1 MPVTIVVILGIAYLL
16 ARHYSKKRTVTYYV
30 DNDDTK
36 TPSHESPVL
45 QTFKCESCGAS
56 VQIDINKPAA
66 FCQYCG
72 AKLPDAEAVRKE
84 MARRVEADKQ
94 RNLEHEKIKL
104 EREKLASI
112 EKTERNNKISDIID
126 LIMLITLLAFIGVFF
141 YWLYK
146 LIKL

>member
-1 MPVTIVVILGIAYLL
+1 MPVTILVVLGIAYLL
-16 ARHYSKKRTVTYYV
+16 VRYYSKKRTVTYYV
-30 DNDDTK
+30 DDDDIE
-36 TPSHESPVL
+36 TPSRENPIM

-72 AKLPDAEAVRKE
+72 AKLPDAEAVREE

-104 EREKLASI
+104 ERERLASI
-112 EKTERNNKISDIID
+112 EKTEKNDKISDIIE
-126 LIMLITLLAFIGVFF
+126 LIMFIALITFIAAVF
-141 YWLYK
+141 YGIYSI
-146 LIKL
+146 IK

>member
-1 MPVTIVVILGIAYLL
+1 MPVAVMVILGIAYLL
-16 ARHYSKKRTVTYYV
+16 ARYYSKKRTVTYYI
-30 DNDDTK
+30 DNDDTE
-36 TPSHESPVL
+36 TPPHESPVI

-72 AKLPDAEAVRKE
+72 AKLPDAEAVREE

-104 EREKLASI
+104 ERERLSSI

-126 LIMLITLLAFIGVFF
+126 LIMLIALFAFIGAFF
-141 YWLYK
+141 YGLYK

>member
-1 MPVTIVVILGIAYLL
+1 MPVTIMIILGVVYLV
-16 ARHYSKKRTVTYYV
+16 ARYYSKRKKTTYYV
-30 DNDDTK
+30 NNDTE
-36 TPSHESPVL
+36 TPPHESPML

-72 AKLPDAEAVRKE
+72 AKLPDAEKIREE

-104 EREKLASI
+104 ERERLAAKAKS
-112 EKTERNNKISDIID
+112 EKSHNISDIID
-126 LIMLITLLAFIGVFF
+126 LIMFIALIAFIGAFF
-141 YWLYK
+141 TGCLN
-146 LIKL
+146 L